1 ATDAIRKFC
10 DKAREIHVITN
21 WISVIRTGKHF
32 VDYGHGNTVGLLMQ
46 SGNAK
51 PNSSLNCEF
60 VKVSFSVE
68 GGISLQAAR
77 QRTLQGEVMLGAH
90 LARSWQST
98 SIKASLA
105 A

>member
-1 ATDAIRKFC
+1 MSLEDVADAIPKFC

-46 SGNAK
+46 SDNAK

-60 VKVSFSVE
+60 AKVSISIE
-68 GGISLQAAR
+68 GGIS
-77 QRTLQGEVMLGAH
+77 LQGEVMLGAH
-90 LARSWQST
+90 LARGWQST